1 MNVWVQS
8 LKTNQRLISSGSQMD
23 VKKTNIRWF
32 IPREP
37 LVVNLWKILDISTSN
52 IVGFTCPPTLSK
64 LFCIHCL
71 FYFLILLLILKG
83 LPFTFVLHYFHVLWN
98 RIRSQKLVFNFLIYG
113 VPFNYILYSFLSWL
127 WIYYNFSNFN
137 AYPFSQPKGIAI
149 SFDIFMFATMKTF
162 KRETFVILLS
172 SPSKSFKM

>member
-71 FYFLILLLILKG
+71 FYFLILLPNAQG
-83 LPFTFVLHYFHVLWN
+83 LPFTFVLHYLHALWI
-98 RIRSQKLVFNFLIYG
+98 RIQSRKLVFNFLIYS
-113 VPFNYILYSFLSWL
+113 VPFNYLLYSFLSWL
-127 WIYYNFSNFN
+127 WLYYKFSNFN
-137 AYPFSQPKGIAI
+137 AYHFSQPKGMSI
-149 SFDIFMFATMKTF
+149 SFDMFMFVTLKTF
-162 KRETFVILLS
+162 KRENSIIYLLS
-172 SPSKSFKM
+172 RSKPFKI